1 MTVATTSTK
10 TAMSLAEFL
19 AFDDGTDA
27 SYELENGE
35 LIAMPPE
42 SDRNQRITSV
52 LFAYLLRL
60 GIAPECLRMNA
71 ELVVSG
77 ARATVRVPDLM
88 VLSEEL
94 LAALEGATR
103 ATVTLE
109 MPPPAL
115 VVEVVSPGQR
125 NIDRDYR
132 YKRSQYEARGIQEYW
147 IVDPLAEKVTV
158 FQLQQGLYEGMTF
171 EGEAAIESEQLKAL
185 QVGEELT
192 AVKILDA
199 KA

>member
-1 MTVATTSTK
+1 
-10 TAMSLAEFL
+10 
-19 AFDDGTDA
+19 
-27 SYELENGE
+27 
-35 LIAMPPE
+35 
-42 SDRNQRITSV
+42 
-52 LFAYLLRL
+52 
-60 GIAPECLRMNA
+60 
-71 ELVVSG
+71 
-77 ARATVRVPDLM
+77 ATVRVPDLM

-171 EGEAAIESEQLKAL
+171 EGKAAIESEQLKAL
-185 QVGEELT
+185 QVEEELT